1 MVKNFIISSVILLV
15 GLIIAPIA
23 QSAEPDYQG
32 AAVALHSTPKYP
44 SDFKH
49 FDYVN
54 PNAPKGGS
62 VVMGAM
68 GTFDSVNGYILRGV
82 AASGLG
88 VTGVTLM
95 SQSEDEPFS
104 LYPSL
109 ATDIA
114 FPADVQSV
122 VFTLRDTAKWQDG
135 QPITVADVIW
145 SLNTLKAKGHPQFQ
159 AYYNE
164 VTKAEAIG
172 KNQVKFTFTRP
183 GNAELPLVTAQM
195 PILPKHYWEKHA
207 FDQTT
212 LEPPI
217 GGGPYKIEK
226 VDPGRS
232 ITYRRIPDWWGEKL
246 PVNRGQNNVDV
257 IRIDYYRDADVML
270 EAFKSGQ
277 IDFRLENIA
286 RNWANAYDFDA
297 VKRGNVQKT
306 ELAHQL
312 PQGMQAFIFNLRKP
326 LFTDIQVRKALN
338 ELFDFEW
345 MNKNLFFNAY
355 TRNLSYFDNSEL
367 AARGVPNAAEIALLE
382 PFRNQLPPTIFTEE
396 FKLPITDGSGRNRDN
411 LRRALGLF
419 EQAGWVLKDG
429 KLVNA
434 KGENFQFELLLKSQS
449 FERVA
454 LAFGQ
459 SLQRAGITM
468 NVRVVDAAQYQK
480 RSENFDF
487 DMMIE
492 SMGQSL
498 SPGNEQR
505 DYWHSTQAD
514 QPGSRNMIGIK
525 NPVIDAMVD
534 KVITA
539 PDRAT
544 LIDRVRALDRVLLSQ
559 YYVIPNWYIG
569 KYRVA
574 WWNRFGRPAVQPIY
588 GSPGFPERWW
598 VEKDSTTNLG
608 KP

>member
-1 MVKNFIISSVILLV
+1 MVKNLIISSVILLV
-15 GLIIAPIA
+15 GLIMAPIA

-44 SDFKH
+44 PDFKH

-172 KNQVKFTFTRP
+172 KNQVKFTFARP

-232 ITYRRIPDWWGEKL
+232 ITYHRIPDWWGEKL

-382 PFRNQLPPTIFTEE
+382 PFRNQLPPTIFTEA

-434 KGENFQFELLLKSQS
+434 KGENFQFELLLNSQS

-539 PDRAT
+539 PDRAA
-544 LIDRVRALDRVLLSQ
+544 LIDRVHALDRVLLSQ

-569 KYRVA
+569 KHRVA

-588 GSPGFPERWW
+588 GGPGFPERWW